1 MSKVKFIGML
11 AVAALVGSSVVS
23 VAAANA
29 KGIETIVDTESDGI
43 MSYMDGNGNIWC
55 SENNGKTWLSESDYE
70 KENPVSAIEW
80 WTYDEYKIWAEQE
93 KAEMQKMVDEK
104 AVVETSEGT
113 VVWTQKM
120 TDEIVAQNNQIL
132 EDIKNG
138 VLVSKSVSGDSEG
151 MASYNPNDITTI
163 GD

>member
-1 MSKVKFIGML
+1 MFKAKWMGAL
-11 AVAALVGSSVVS
+11 AVTALVGGSVVS

-29 KGIETIVDTESDGI
+29 KSVETIVDAESDGV
-43 MSYMDGNGNIWC
+43 MSYTDDNGNIWC
-55 SENNGKTWLSESDYE
+55 SENNGETWVSESDYE

-80 WTYDEYKIWAEQE
+80 WTYDEYKAWAEQE
-93 KAEMQKMVDEK
+93 KSEMQKMADEK

-113 VVWTQKM
+113 VVWTQEM
-120 TDEIVAQNNQIL
+120 TDGIVAENEQTL

-138 VLVSKSVSGDSEG
+138 MLVSKSVDGDSEG
-151 MASYNPNDITTI
+151 MASYNPNDIATI

>member
-113 VVWTQKM
+113 VVWTQEM

>member
-151 MASYNPNDITTI
+151 MASYNP
-163 GD
+163 

>member
-29 KGIETIVDTESDGI
+29 KGIETIIDTESDGI

-93 KAEMQKMVDEK
+93 KAEMQKMADEK

>member
-23 VAAANA
+23 VAAASD
-29 KGIETIVDTESDGI
+29 KGIETIVDTDSDGI

-70 KENPVSAIEW
+70 KETPVSAIEW

-113 VVWTQKM
+113 VVWTQEM
-120 TDEIVAQNNQIL
+120 TDEIVAENEQIL

-138 VLVSKSVSGDSEG
+138 VLVSKSVNSDSEG

>member
-80 WTYDEYKIWAEQE
+80 WTYDEYKAWAEQE
-93 KAEMQKMVDEK
+93 KADMQKMADEK

-113 VVWTQKM
+113 VVWTQEM
-120 TDEIVAQNNQIL
+120 TDEIVAENERIL

-138 VLVSKSVSGDSEG
+138 VLVSKSVDGDSEG
-151 MASYNPNDITTI
+151 MASYNPNDIATI
-163 GD
+163 CD

>member
-29 KGIETIVDTESDGI
+29 KGIETIIDTESDGI

>member
-120 TDEIVAQNNQIL
+120 TDEIVTQNNQIL